1 MKSIQAGNTWA
12 GLLAVLLLFSSA
24 CSRWIELT
32 DDDASRARH
41 GTVRTIAQQE
51 QVPLVLDRVQLIRN
65 GSPQD
70 PSRDAD
76 RRLLDSLREIGLFS
90 RSDSSDT
97 MAAATQGKTIHAR
110 LVIDEA
116 VDPHSGAAAWKGI
129 VIGASMFLLTPVIPL
144 EYDYASRM
152 TLELERWDGQ
162 IKRYEGRSAGTSRF
176 HLFGATPVMID
187 ELKGLVTES
196 CLIALMEQVVQDSS
210 FYTASSAPLPD
221 NPIRSVSVKPKASG
235 SALVPVVPVFT
246 QSGR

>member
-1 MKSIQAGNTWA
+1 M
-12 GLLAVLLLFSSA
+12 LLSFSSA
-24 CSRWIELT
+24 CSRWIELA

-41 GTVRTIAQQE
+41 GTTRTIAQQE
-51 QVPLVLDRVQLIRN
+51 QVPLFLDRVQLIRN

-70 PSRDAD
+70 PSQDAD
-76 RRLLDSLREIGLFS
+76 RRLLGSLREIGLFS
-90 RSDSSDT
+90 RSDSSDN
-97 MAAATQGKTIHAR
+97 MSAATQGKTIHAR

-144 EYDYASRM
+144 EYDYASHM

-196 CLIALMEQVVQDSS
+196 CLTMLMEQVVLDSS

-235 SALVPVVPVFT
+235 SSLVPVVPVFT

>member
-1 MKSIQAGNTWA
+1 VKSIQAGNAWA

-41 GTVRTIAQQE
+41 GTARTIAQQE
-51 QVPLVLDRVQLIRN
+51 QVPLLLDRVQLIRN

-70 PSRDAD
+70 PSQDAG
-76 RRLLDSLREIGLFS
+76 RRLLGSLREIGLFS
-90 RSDSSDT
+90 RSDSSDN
-97 MAAATQGKTIHAR
+97 MGAATQGKTIHAR

-144 EYDYASRM
+144 EYDYASHM

-196 CLIALMEQVVQDSS
+196 CLTALMEQVVQDSS